1 MLLGSVSTSIIGRQS
16 RGDRRSIRTTDLP
29 ELLHKPYMAGMNT
42 LSGLPLVS
50 IALASMLSALI
61 RLIQTMQLRQR
72 VEFGQTGVRE
82 LAELSG
88 VTDPSDLQDLF
99 GPPGMNRIWGNV
111 NLATIEA
118 KRRLA
123 GMLMSDSRL
132 HWFSIAVGL
141 GAFVINHWVAQVLL
155 LIAALIQTGAWLSA
169 TRLPK

>member
-1 MLLGSVSTSIIGRQS
+1 MTL
-16 RGDRRSIRTTDLP
+16 
-29 ELLHKPYMAGMNT
+29 

-50 IALASMLSALI
+50 IALAVMISALI

-72 VEFGQTGVRE
+72 VEFGHTGVRE

-88 VTDPSDLQDLF
+88 VTDPQDLQEVF
-99 GPPGMNRIWGNV
+99 GPPGMNRIWANV

-123 GMLMSDSRL
+123 GYLMSEPRL
-132 HWFSIAVGL
+132 HWFSIAAGIT
-141 GAFVINHWVAQVLL
+141 AFIISHWIVQLLL
-155 LIAALIQTGAWLSA
+155 LIAAIIQSGAWLSA